1 MPWHKIAE
9 LHQIPEGTRKH
20 VDLSGREYMLLHT
33 RDGLYCI
40 DHHCPHADGAVGD
53 GLIMGSTITCPLHKW
68 RFDLADG
75 SHVHKG
81 TRNLGVYQVR
91 IDGSDVLIETG

>member
-1 MPWHKIAE
+1 MPWHKVAE
-9 LHQIPEGTRKH
+9 VQQVPQGSRKH
-20 VDLSGREYMLLHT
+20 VELAGREYMLLHT

-40 DHHCPHADGAVGD
+40 DHHCPHADGPAGD
-53 GLIMGSTITCPLHKW
+53 GLVMGRTITCPLHKW
-68 RFDLADG
+68 RFDLTDG

-91 IDGSDVLIETG
+91 IEGNDVLIEAG

>member
-40 DHHCPHADGAVGD
+40 DHRCPHADGAVGD